1 MIFGDANLAV
11 HNIVLEES
19 KCAGYS
25 RLSLVVNKTK
35 AFIVFIFNSAQQ
47 QCSDLTW
54 KIENTGFSD
63 FLQL

>member
-1 MIFGDANLAV
+1 MIFADANLAV

-25 RLSLVVNKTK
+25 RLSHVVNKTK

-54 KIENTGFSD
+54 KIENKGFSD
-63 FLQL
+63 F